1 MNIGKDIQI
10 IKLDSVPSTNTY
22 AKTLAKD
29 GKDAFIVARE
39 QPQGRGT
46 KGRSFSSAIGGVYA
60 TLLHFPKNAR
70 ASSLP
75 FYMQHTAVAVCKTL
89 ERFSLTPQIKW
100 PNDIWVDGKKI
111 CGILIENTLSGNKV
125 DHLIIGIGINVK
137 NELPNE
143 LRAIATTVCEQT
155 KTDISPEQVW
165 GELLFQLKKS
175 NLQSE
180 YERYLAL
187 VDEEIEISFI
197 SGEEKTERA
206 LFLGVDEQ
214 GRLLASI
221 NGQIRAFSSAEISVR
236 REKDR

>member
-60 TLLHFPKNAR
+60 TLLHFPKNSR

-187 VDEEIEISFI
+187 VGEEIEISFI

-206 LFLGVDEQ
+206 LFLGVDGQ
-214 GRLLASI
+214 GRLLVKT
-221 NGQIRAFSSAEISVR
+221 GEQTRAFSSAEISVR

>member
-29 GKDAFIVARE
+29 RKDTFIVARE

-60 TLLHFPKNAR
+60 TLLHFPKNAL

-187 VDEEIEISFI
+187 VGEEIEISFI

-206 LFLGVDEQ
+206 LFLGVDGQ
-214 GRLLASI
+214 GRLLVKT
-221 NGQIRAFSSAEISVR
+221 GEQTRAFSSAEISVR